1 MRIDDLAVALRTR
14 NPWES
19 FDLGLALARH
29 TGLNLFLAFALPY
42 CAIAALIN
50 LAAWGHPTAAML
62 IVWWLK
68 PMFDRIALQVLSQ
81 SVFGEAP
88 SWGATLARWRSVP
101 RTGLAYALTFG
112 RFDFARSF
120 HLPVMQLEGQAGSAR
135 RERCALLDRKVRGHA
150 VWLSVVVMHF
160 IYVLIFGLDGLI
172 KLFAPA
178 GAEVGLGLGAYFGM
192 GGVEPAL
199 ASQYLFNTIFVVAE
213 CLLEPLYVAA
223 GFSLYLSR
231 RTALEG
237 WDLEVAFK
245 RLAARHA
252 ALAKTAA
259 ALVLLFIVAATPGQD
274 ALAQA
279 AVPASTEKKTIED
292 ILASPEFNQHE
303 NRMVWRKKAAPATQQ
318 AEQAERASG
327 KSPDFE
333 FWKAFARIVAEALRI
348 IAWILAVALI
358 AWLLFLVSRRL
369 GWFKGLATRRSGYKP
384 DVLFGLDLR
393 PESLPDDIPAAAR
406 AQLAAG
412 DLRAALSLLYRG
424 ALRCLIHEREV
435 EVSAGDT
442 EGECVRS
449 VKRALAGAP
458 AEYFNRLVDAWRR
471 LAYGGRPPDA
481 PTATALVDEWARH
494 FAPAPDGSA

>member
-1 MRIDDLAVALRTR
+1 MRIDDLAVTLRAR

-50 LAAWGHPTAAML
+50 LATWGHPTAAML
-62 IVWWLK
+62 VVWWIK
-68 PMFDRIALQVLSQ
+68 PLFDRIALQVLSQ

-88 SWGATLARWRSVP
+88 SWRTSLARWRSIP
-101 RTGLAYALTFG
+101 RTGLGYALTFG
-112 RFDFARSF
+112 RFSFTRSF
-120 HLPVMQLEGQAGSAR
+120 HLPVMQLEGQSGSAR
-135 RERCALLDRKVRGHA
+135 RARCALLDRKARGHA
-150 VWLSVVVMHF
+150 VWLTVVVIHF

-172 KLFAPA
+172 KMFAPA

-192 GGVEPAL
+192 GGAEPAL
-199 ASQYLFNTIFVVAE
+199 ASQYLFNAIFVVAE

-259 ALVLLFIVAATPGQD
+259 LLLLCLAAALPGPD
-274 ALAQA
+274 ALAQTA
-279 AVPASTEKKTIED
+279 APPSAEKKTIEG
-292 ILASPEFNQHE
+292 ILADPEFSQHE
-303 NRMVWRKKAAPATQQ
+303 NRMVWRKKAAPATRQ
-318 AEQAERASG
+318 AEQSEPASG

-333 FWKAFARIVAEALRI
+333 FWKAFARIVAEAMRI

-358 AWLLFLVSRRL
+358 AWLLYFVSQRL
-369 GWFKGLATRRSGYKP
+369 GWFKGLVPRRNAYTP

-393 PESLPDDIPAAAR
+393 PESLPGDIPAAAR
-406 AQLAAG
+406 ALLAEG

-442 EGECVRS
+442 EGDCVRS
-449 VKRALAGAP
+449 VGRALPGAP
-458 AEYFNRLVDAWRR
+458 AEYFKRLVDAWRG
-471 LAYGGRPPDA
+471 LAYGRRRPDA
-481 PTATALVDEWARH
+481 PIATALVDEWARH
-494 FAPAPDGSA
+494 FAPARDASA

>member
-1 MRIDDLAVALRTR
+1 MRIDDLAVTLRKR

-29 TGLNLFLAFALPY
+29 TGQNLFLAFALPY
-42 CAIAALIN
+42 CAVAALIN
-50 LAAWGHPTAAML
+50 LATWGHPTAAML

-68 PMFDRIALQVLSQ
+68 PLFDRIALQVLSQ

-88 SWGATLARWRSVP
+88 SWRTTLARWRSIP

-135 RERCALLDRKVRGHA
+135 RARCTLLDRKARSHA

-172 KLFAPA
+172 KMFAPA
-178 GAEVGLGLGAYFGM
+178 GAQVGLGLGAYFGM

-199 ASQYLFNTIFVVAE
+199 ASQYLFNAIFVVAE

-223 GFSLYLSR
+223 GISLYLSR

-259 ALVLLFIVAATPGQD
+259 LLLLCLAAATPGHD

-279 AVPASTEKKTIED
+279 AVPPSAEKKAIQS
-292 ILASPEFNQHE
+292 ILASPEFSEHE
-303 NRMVWRKKAAPATQQ
+303 TWMVWRKKAAPATQP
-318 AEQAERASG
+318 AEQAERAFG

-358 AWLLFLVSRRL
+358 AWLLYFLIQRL
-369 GWFKGLATRRSGYKP
+369 GWFKGMVTRRSGFKP

-406 AQLAAG
+406 ARLAAG

-442 EGECVRS
+442 EGDCVRS
-449 VKRALAGAP
+449 VRRALPGAP
-458 AEYFNRLVDAWRR
+458 ADYFNRLVDAWRG
-471 LAYGGRPPDA
+471 LAYGRRPPDA

-494 FAPAPDGSA
+494 FAPAPDASA